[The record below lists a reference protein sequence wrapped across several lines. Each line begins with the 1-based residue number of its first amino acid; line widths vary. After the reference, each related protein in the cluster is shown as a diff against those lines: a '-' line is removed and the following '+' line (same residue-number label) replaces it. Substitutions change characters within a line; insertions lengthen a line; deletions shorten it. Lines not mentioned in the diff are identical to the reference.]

1 VHGLR
6 WTPQG
11 MMADQHIPQPCA
23 VVLGG
28 YVNGYAVIRE
38 LHDLGVANVWL
49 LDYGQSLSRW
59 SNKLTG
65 CTRIK
70 TSAASLKAAL
80 LVLHQK
86 FERLVIYPTDDL
98 QLELLAEIHDDVAS
112 FCFLPFN
119 SSNLLRCL
127 DKTVQYEYCEQ
138 LGVPYPKTRS
148 LSYEQD
154 FAGISALAFPLII
167 KPIKRDDLTSS
178 VFRSLYVEA
187 PSDLIACREMLLEHM
202 ARGIGFL
209 VSELVPGDDT
219 QIYAYTA
226 YRSSHGDILNE
237 WVGKK
242 LTQFPD
248 RFGVFSSASNEAPE
262 AVKVQGRALLNGMDL
277 TGIAEP
283 EFKFDARN
291 GEYKLMEINLRSMMW
306 HRVGNLSGVNLQ
318 YSQWLDAVGLPV
330 PWHAQSMS
338 PRIHYV
344 YMKHELINLLSRR
357 GYWAHFRHNVF
368 GGDKIHFAVFDRGD
382 LKPFIYDLLQF
393 PRSLLAR
400 WLKLFSNR

>member
-1 VHGLR
+1 MTAG
-6 WTPQG
+6 QY
-11 MMADQHIPQPCA
+11 IPRHCA

-59 SNKLTG
+59 SNKLVG
-65 CTRIK
+65 RTRIEK
-70 TSAASLKAAL
+70 SSASLKAAL
-80 LVLHQK
+80 LTLRQK
-86 FERLVIYPTDDL
+86 FDRLVIYPTDDL
-98 QLELLAEIHDDVAS
+98 QLEQLEEIYHEVVS

-119 SSNLLRCL
+119 RRNLLRCL
-127 DKTVQYEYCEQ
+127 DKTVQYEFCKQ
-138 LGVPYPKTRS
+138 LGVPYPKTQS
-148 LSYEQD
+148 LSAEQD
-154 FAGISALAFPLII
+154 FERISALVFPLII

-178 VFRSLYVEA
+178 VFRSLYVET
-187 PSDLIACREMLLEHM
+187 PSNLIEHREMLLKHM

-209 VSELVPGDDT
+209 ASELVPGDDT

-226 YRSSHGDILNE
+226 YRSSNGKILNE
-237 WVGKK
+237 WGGKK

-248 RFGVFSSASNEAPE
+248 RFGIFSSASNEVPE
-262 AVKVQGRALLNGMDL
+262 AVMTQGRVLLNGMDL
-277 TGIAEP
+277 AGIAEP

-291 GEYKLMEINLRSMMW
+291 GEYKLMEVNLRSMMW

-318 YSQWLDAVGLPV
+318 YSQWLDAAGSPV
-330 PWHAQSMS
+330 PRQSQSMS
-338 PRIHYV
+338 PRVHYV

-368 GGDKIHFAVFDRGD
+368 GSDEVHFAVFDRDD

-393 PRSLLAR
+393 PRSLLGR